1 MRKRGHS
8 HRSRHRLAKVLITTA
23 AVAVTFTGSPPA
35 RAENGSRQF
44 AVEGSGRLDCTT
56 FMAARKDKGSAEYQR
71 LIGFVEG
78 YLSAANRYEPNTFD
92 LSPWHNAAAFDLI
105 LGKHC
110 TENPDDLVVSV
121 VQKMVGALRPVRV
134 AEFSPLIEVGTGEH
148 RAFVYETILKRAQAA
163 LSARGLY
170 QGAEDGV
177 FSPNMRDALIAFQRS
192 ANLYETGVPDPAT
205 LWTLLNP

>member
-1 MRKRGHS
+1 MRKRGPS
-8 HRSRHRLAKVLITTA
+8 HHRMSRLAKILMAVA

-35 RAENGSRQF
+35 SAENGSRQF
-44 AVEGSGRLDCTT
+44 AVEGSGRLDCNT
-56 FMAARKDKGSAEYQR
+56 FIAARKDKGSAEYQR

-105 LGKHC
+105 VGKHC
-110 TENPDDLVVSV
+110 TDNPDDLIVSV

-134 AEFSPLIEVGTGEH
+134 AEFSPLVEVGTGDN
-148 RAFVYETILKRAQAA
+148 RAFVYQTILKRAQAA
-163 LSARGLY
+163 LVARGLY
-170 QGAEDGV
+170 TGAEDGMY
-177 FSPNMRDALIAFQRS
+177 SAPMRDALIAFQRS

>member
-1 MRKRGHS
+1 MRGRGHS
-8 HRSRHRLAKVLITTA
+8 HRSQNWFAKGLTSALTA
-23 AVAVTFTGSPPA
+23 VVTIAGGQPA
-35 RAENGSRQF
+35 AAENGSRQF
-44 AVEGSGRLDCTT
+44 AVEGSGRLDCAI
-56 FMAARKDKGSAEYQR
+56 FIAARGDKGSAEYHR

-105 LGKHC
+105 LSKHC
-110 TENPDDLVVSV
+110 TDHPEDLIVSV

-134 AEFSPLIEVGTGEH
+134 AEFSPLVEGGTGEN
-148 RAFVYETILKRAQAA
+148 RAFVQEAILKRAQAA
-163 LSARGLY
+163 LRARGLY
-170 QGAEDGV
+170 DGAEDGV
-177 FSPNMRDALIAFQRS
+177 FSPSMRDALIAFQRS

>member
-1 MRKRGHS
+1 MRNRGQS
-8 HRSRHRLAKVLITTA
+8 RRSLRIFTALLTAGLVLTS
-23 AVAVTFTGSPPA
+23 GLPA
-35 RAENGSRQF
+35 SADNGSRQF
-44 AVEGSGRLDCTT
+44 AVEGSGRLDCAT
-56 FMAARKDKGSAEYQR
+56 FIAARADKGSAEYQR

-105 LGKHC
+105 LEKHC
-110 TENPDDLVVSV
+110 SENPDDIIVSA
-121 VQKMVGALRPVRV
+121 VQKMVGAFRPVRV
-134 AEFSPLIEVGTGEH
+134 AEFSPLVEVGAGEN
-148 RAFVYETILKRAQAA
+148 RAFVYQTILKRAQSA

-170 QGAEDGV
+170 RGQEDGV
-177 FSPNMRDALIAFQRS
+177 FSPQMRDALIAFQRG

>member
-1 MRKRGHS
+1 M
-8 HRSRHRLAKVLITTA
+8 LIAASAVA
-23 AVAVTFTGSPPA
+23 AVFTGSPSA

-44 AVEGSGRLDCTT
+44 AVEGSGRLDCTA
-56 FMAARKDKGSAEYQR
+56 FMAAREDRGSGEYQR

-110 TENPDDLVVSV
+110 TENPGDPIVAV

-134 AEFSPLIEVGTGEH
+134 AEFSPLVEVGAGEN
-148 RAFVYETILKRAQAA
+148 RAFVYQTILKRAQAA
-163 LSARGLY
+163 LGARGLY
-170 QGAEDGV
+170 QGDEDGV
-177 FSPNMRDALIAFQRS
+177 FSPRMRDALIAFQRS
-192 ANLYETGVPDPAT
+192 AELYETGVPDPAT

>member
-1 MRKRGHS
+1 MPNGGYPRGGLFRVAS
-8 HRSRHRLAKVLITTA
+8 AIIAATA
-23 AVAVTFTGSPPA
+23 AVLACAGSQPA
-35 RAENGSRQF
+35 KADNRNHQF
-44 AVEGSGRLDCTT
+44 AVEGSGRLNCGS
-56 FMAARKDKGSAEYQR
+56 FMTARADKGSAEYQR

-110 TENPDDLVVSV
+110 TEHPDDLIISV
-121 VQKMVGALRPVRV
+121 VQMMVGALRPMRV
-134 AEFSPLIEVGTGEH
+134 AEFSPLVEVGAGEN
-148 RAFVYETILKRAQAA
+148 RAFVYQAILKRAQAA
-163 LSARGLY
+163 LSERGLY
-170 QGAEDGV
+170 GGPEDGV
-177 FSPNMRDALIAFQRS
+177 FSPQMRDALVAFQRS